1 VNQTIVA
8 CCEPVCESALDPDQA
23 ELLAGWFRLLAD
35 PARLRLLSMIA
46 SRGEVCACE
55 LVEPLGVSQPT
66 VSYHLKVLHRA
77 GLLDRK
83 KRGRQVYYQSVPERL
98 AILSSA
104 LVVKRGGQTPA
115 TVPASPVW
123 TIRYQRSNP

>member
-1 VNQTIVA
+1 MPEPFGLIAADLMSETIAA

-23 ELLAGWFRLLAD
+23 DLMAGWFRVLGD
-35 PARLRLLSMIA
+35 PARLRLFSMIA

-66 VSYHLKVLHRA
+66 VSYHLKVLHRV
-77 GLLDRK
+77 GLLDRQ

-98 AILSSA
+98 DVLSRA
-104 LVVKRGGQTPA
+104 LGAKKG
-115 TVPASPVW
+115 
-123 TIRYQRSNP
+123 